1 MKRTTQS
8 PVSIGAEEII
18 TSNLYIDGVEIGTA
32 MLPKLVHRT
41 SLSPIVVNGQ
51 VEQRQFYTLH
61 NDAGKCVFVSPALQD
76 GMNKKWTRP
85 WRWNWRTDE
94 SWHLHPILVPEGS
107 SYGALLPDYGG
118 SNSDI
123 TSPDGPVEPDDIP
136 DIIIPPIPVPQI
148 VTDISWWYA
157 TDKRKSVVPPA
168 HDGYN
173 ANNILTANH
182 TWEKSGLIE
191 YEMDL
196 PNCINGTRM
205 FAQSY
210 DLVEFTATNFKSLQ
224 HAEGMFEE
232 CEYLEKLPS
241 NNDVFNGVVYGAKMF
256 MKTRLTSFGLD
267 MPNLVNGISM
277 FNYCTNLASCSTTSF
292 PELVEGSAMFY
303 YCDGLKTISTSFPKL
318 QVADSMYRGCTLLSG
333 FSNIPSFPA
342 LINGRNMFRD
352 CVNLNCSNFTD
363 SSFSAL
369 QDGMGMFQGTTITNI
384 PCKFPALQNAR
395 QMFYKTPIS
404 GHLDLDMP
412 RDFPNVR
419 VNGHNGGD
427 YPTAYMFGS
436 CPITSLSFDVSSC
449 DHCISMFNSCSSI
462 TSCTKAVFMS
472 GGNYQNMLSEC
483 RFDLPSAELI
493 IGAAV
498 SAGVQVVH
506 IGVQSQYRTEEFR
519 NKYGWTQLNEGS
531 DSQWKHPNANVIIV
545 WN

>member
-41 SLSPIVVNGQ
+41 SLSPIVVGGK

-61 NDAGKCVFVSPALQD
+61 NDAGECVFVSPALQD
-76 GMNKKWTRP
+76 GMNKMWKRP
-85 WRWNWRTDE
+85 WRWNWRTHE

-107 SYGALLPDYGG
+107 TYGALLPDYVIEGD
-118 SNSDI
+118 NDI
-123 TSPDGPVEPDDIP
+123 TSPDNPNPLPPTPNPDPIP
-136 DIIIPPIPVPQI
+136 DPQEI
-148 VTDISWWYA
+148 TDISWWYA
-157 TDKRKSVVPPA
+157 TDKRKSIVPPEYA
-168 HDGYN
+168 GYKPN
-173 ANNILTANH
+173 KILTANH
-182 TWEKSGLIE
+182 TWEKSGLTSF
-191 YEMDL
+191 EMDL
-196 PNCINGTRM
+196 PNCTSGIRM

-210 DLVEFTATNFKSLQ
+210 DLVKFEAKNFKSLQ

-241 NNDVFNGVVYGAKMF
+241 NNDVFNGVMYGAKMF
-256 MKTRLTSFGLD
+256 MKSKLTSFGLE
-267 MPNLVNGISM
+267 MPNLVNGTSM
-277 FNYCTNLASCSTTSF
+277 FNYCTSLASCSTPSF
-292 PELVEGSAMFY
+292 PELIEGSAMFY
-303 YCDGLKTISTSFPKL
+303 YCDGLKTISTTFPKL

-333 FSNIPSFPA
+333 FSSAPSFPA
-342 LINGRNMFRD
+342 LQNGRSMFRD

-369 QDGMGMFQGTTITNI
+369 QDGMGMFQGTSITSI

-404 GHLDLDMP
+404 GHFDLDMP
-412 RDFPNVR
+412 RDFPNVS

-449 DHCISMFNSCSSI
+449 DHGVSMFNSCTSI
-462 TSCTKAVFMS
+462 TTCTKAAFKS

-483 RFDLPSAELI
+483 RFDAASAEI
-493 IGAAV
+493 IMAAAAT
-498 SAGVQVVH
+498 AGVQVVH
-506 IGVQSQYRTEEFR
+506 IGVQSQYRTEEFK
-519 NKYGWTQLNEGS
+519 NKHGLIQLNEGS
-531 DSQWKHPNANVIIV
+531 DSQWKQPSSNVIIV